1 MSACGSKCDLI
12 LIMKIRLFVNIFKL
26 SFIALGIL
34 VLSNIFSAIAL
45 MFTRAYINT
54 GKKTYTVKPYKNISL
69 KTVLVKNGISLNE
82 DDIVSHDISKPIK
95 PLQTIKIIHVTK
107 EQKKIIE
114 NTPFKVTW
122 SRKYN
127 SNLRKVELQKGI
139 EKNIIKTVNK
149 ISYNGISYDTN
160 VVNEQTV
167 AREYYRLV
175 LFKANN
181 AIEKIYDLS
190 KAKKI
195 KMVATAYYPG
205 DPLAWKDG
213 TITFLGQKMQSGIV
227 AVDPKVI
234 PLKTRLFIPGYGYG
248 YAGDT
253 GALIRGKRIDLG
265 VNNAKEEKS
274 WIFRDVNVYILEK
287 SDKY

>member
-1 MSACGSKCDLI
+1 
-12 LIMKIRLFVNIFKL
+12 MKIRLFINILKL
-26 SFIALGIL
+26 LFIALGIL
-34 VLSNIFSAIAL
+34 VLSNIFSAITLVFA
-45 MFTRAYINT
+45 RAYINT
-54 GKKTYTVKPYKNISL
+54 GKKTYTVKPYKNIPL
-69 KTVLVKNGISLNE
+69 KTVLDKNGISLNK
-82 DDIVSHDISKPIK
+82 DDIVSHDINKPIN

-114 NTPFKVTW
+114 NAPFKVTW
-122 SRKYN
+122 SIKYN
-127 SNLRKVELQKGI
+127 SNLKKVELQKGV

-149 ISYNGISYDTN
+149 ISYNGISHDIN
-160 VVNEQTV
+160 VVNEQTM

-205 DPLAWKDG
+205 DPLSWKDG
-213 TITFLGQKMQSGIV
+213 TITFLGQKMQRGIV

-234 PLKTRLFIPGYGYG
+234 PLKTRLFISGYGYG

-253 GALIRGKRIDLG
+253 GASIRGKRIDLG

-274 WIFRDVNVYILEK
+274 WMFRDVNVYILEK

>member
-1 MSACGSKCDLI
+1 
-12 LIMKIRLFVNIFKL
+12 MKIRLSANILKL
-26 SFIALGIL
+26 SFIALGVL
-34 VLSNIFSAIAL
+34 VLSNIFSAITL
-45 MFTRAYINT
+45 IFTSRAYIKT
-54 GKKTYTVKPYKNISL
+54 GEKTYTVKPYKNISL
-69 KTVLVKNGISLNE
+69 KTILDKNGISLNK

-114 NTPFKVTW
+114 NVPFKVTW
-122 SRKYN
+122 SIKYN

-139 EKNIIKTVNK
+139 EKNIIKTVSK
-149 ISYNGISYDTN
+149 ISHNGILYDTN
-160 VVNEQTV
+160 VANEQTM

-181 AIEKIYDLS
+181 AIERIYDLS

-195 KMVATAYYPG
+195 KMVATVYYPG

-213 TITFLGQKMQSGIV
+213 TITFLGQKMQRGIV

-253 GALIRGKRIDLG
+253 GTLIKGKRIDLG
-265 VNNAKEEKS
+265 VNNAREEKS
-274 WIFRDVNVYILEK
+274 WILRDVNVYILEK

>member
-1 MSACGSKCDLI
+1 
-12 LIMKIRLFVNIFKL
+12 MKIRLFVNILKL

-34 VLSNIFSAIAL
+34 VLSNIFSEIAL

-54 GKKTYTVKPYKNISL
+54 GEKTYTVKPYKNISL

-107 EQKKIIE
+107 AKKIIK
-114 NTPFKVTW
+114 NPPFKVTW

-139 EKNIIKTVNK
+139 EQNIIKTVNK

-160 VVNEQTV
+160 VVNEQTMV
-167 AREYYRLV
+167 REYYRLV

-181 AIEKIYDLS
+181 VIEKIYDLS

-205 DPLAWKDG
+205 DPLAWKGG

-234 PLKTRLFIPGYGYG
+234 PLKTRLFISGYGYG

>member
-1 MSACGSKCDLI
+1 MN
-12 LIMKIRLFVNIFKL
+12 IRFFVNTLKL

-34 VLSNIFSAIAL
+34 VLASIFSAITL

-54 GKKTYTVKPYKNISL
+54 GEKTYTVKPYKNISL
-69 KTVLVKNGISLNE
+69 KTVLDKNGIFLND

-95 PLQTIKIIHVTK
+95 PLQTVKIIHVTK

-127 SNLRKVELQKGI
+127 SNLRKVELQKGK
-139 EKNIIKTVNK
+139 EKNIIKTINK
-149 ISYNGISYDTN
+149 ISYNGILYNTN
-160 VVNEQTV
+160 VVNEQTM
-167 AREYYRLV
+167 AREYSRLV

-181 AIEKIYDLS
+181 AIEKVYDLS

-213 TITFLGQKMQSGIV
+213 TITFLGQKMQRGIV
-227 AVDPKVI
+227 AVDPNVI

-248 YAGDT
+248 YAGDK
-253 GALIRGKRIDLG
+253 GSLIRGKRIDLG

-274 WIFRDVNVYILEK
+274 WRFKDVNVYILEK

>member
-1 MSACGSKCDLI
+1 
-12 LIMKIRLFVNIFKL
+12 MKIRLFINILKL

-45 MFTRAYINT
+45 MFTRAYISI
-54 GKKTYTVKPYKNISL
+54 GGKTYIVKPYKNISL
-69 KTVLVKNGISLNE
+69 KTVLDKNGIFLNE

-114 NTPFKVTW
+114 NVPFKVTW
-122 SRKYN
+122 SIKYN

-149 ISYNGISYDTN
+149 ISYNGTPYDTN
-160 VVNEQTV
+160 VVNEHTM

-213 TITFLGQKMQSGIV
+213 TITFLGQKMQRGIV
-227 AVDPKVI
+227 AVDPKII
-234 PLKTRLFIPGYGYG
+234 PLKTRLFISGYGYG

-274 WIFRDVNVYILEK
+274 WMLRDVNVYILEK

>member
-1 MSACGSKCDLI
+1 
-12 LIMKIRLFVNIFKL
+12 MKIRLFVNIFKL

>member
-1 MSACGSKCDLI
+1 MN
-12 LIMKIRLFVNIFKL
+12 IRFFVNILKL

-34 VLSNIFSAIAL
+34 VLASIFSAITL

-54 GKKTYTVKPYKNISL
+54 GEKTYTVKPYKNISL
-69 KTVLVKNGISLNE
+69 KTVLDKNGIFLND

-95 PLQTIKIIHVTK
+95 PLQTVKIIHVTK

-127 SNLRKVELQKGI
+127 SNLRKVELQKGK
-139 EKNIIKTVNK
+139 EKNIIKTINK
-149 ISYNGISYDTN
+149 ISYNGILYNTN
-160 VVNEQTV
+160 VVNEQTME
-167 AREYYRLV
+167 REYSRLV

-181 AIEKIYDLS
+181 AIEKVYDLS

-213 TITFLGQKMQSGIV
+213 TITFLGQKMQRGIV
-227 AVDPKVI
+227 AVDPNVI

-248 YAGDT
+248 YAGDK
-253 GALIRGKRIDLG
+253 GSLIRGKRIDLG

-274 WIFRDVNVYILEK
+274 WRFKDVNVYILEK